1 MADQESAALSFVHLH
16 VRSEYSMLEGAC
28 RLTDKRKQ
36 DKETKQRIGPAKSL
50 PAKAAELG
58 MPAVALTDMSNM
70 FGAIEFQ
77 FACKDAKIQTVLG
90 SELWVAPTGR
100 KDRAP
105 GAKAFP
111 LVALCENL
119 EEGYRNLCGLI
130 TLAHTEGYF
139 GRPRIDREILEG
151 RHKGLIFLSGGPDGE
166 IDQLLRA
173 GQDDKALELVRWYR
187 DLLGPDGFFLELQD
201 HGLAE
206 EKAVNSRLLD
216 IARAEGLRCVATNG
230 VLCLNKDQH
239 EVIEVLG
246 CIRTAT
252 KLADESRPR
261 LPAHEF
267 HFKTPDEMRA
277 VFAEHPEVCDLT
289 LEIAARC
296 QVKIPVGDYFYP
308 SFPLPEGF
316 DNDDDYLAHISREG
330 LRQRWPEPPQEA
342 VDRLEYELKM
352 MKVMKV
358 AGYMLIVADFMQEA
372 RRMGIPVG
380 PGRGSAVG
388 SLVAYCTGITDVD
401 PLQYSLL
408 FERFLN
414 PERISMPDIDSD
426 FSDLDRE
433 RIIQYVKDK
442 YGKECVA
449 QIITYGRLKS
459 KAALKDTA
467 RTLGLDH
474 QEVNRLTKLFPP
486 PVAGKEPSLEEAL
499 EQSPP
504 LKEAVDANPGY
515 QRAFEIARQVEGYV
529 RGAGMHAAAVIIAP
543 RNVDHFGPLYCPE
556 GQSDQVVLQYS
567 KDYAENI
574 GLLKMDFLGLRNLSV
589 IQEACLMIARNHGV
603 VVDPEKLKDGDP
615 RTYEL
620 LGRGDTIGVFQ
631 FESGGMQNYLR
642 QLQPERL
649 EDLIAMNALYRPGP
663 MDQIPVY
670 IKRKQGK
677 EEVDCYHPDLVPILG
692 TTYGVMVYQE
702 QVMAI
707 AQQLAGY
714 SLGGADLL
722 RRIMAKKDLEKL
734 QKEEGTFIGG
744 AEKKGYTK
752 ELAKTLWDLLI
763 PFAAYAFN
771 KSHAAAYAVVAYQ
784 TAWLKANYAAEFLA
798 ANCNSE
804 LDNTERL
811 VVLVAECK
819 RLRIPVKAPSVQRSE
834 PRFDVQDGAV
844 IYGLAGVKNVGRSVA
859 EAIVAERRENGPY
872 VDLFDFCQRLGP
884 QNINRRSLESLIM
897 AGALD
902 DLPGTRAQHFLA
914 VPEALQYAG
923 RQSGPKEQVSLFDMG
938 GDDGGLEVA
947 APPLPD
953 VDAWPFEE
961 VLSKERDVLGMYF
974 SGHPLDSHRDDL
986 EGLCMPLSQVAE
998 CELEST
1004 VVVGGFV
1011 RTRRVRLNKDNLEF
1025 AFVELE
1031 DFSGSCEV
1039 AFWTE
1044 SWKNCR
1050 TEVDEGRMILLR
1062 AKVRANRDRN
1072 EEAAE
1077 DAPVRK
1083 SLEGLR
1089 AVPLSEARKLMADS
1103 VQVVLDTRTV
1113 PESAL
1118 DQLKDICREH
1128 PGSCRLVLQVRSAA
1142 GNWTLE
1148 AKALKVNPSN
1158 DLMESLRSL
1167 VGPTNVRVAGRGK

>member
-1 MADQESAALSFVHLH
+1 MERPLSFVHLH

-36 DKETKQRIGPAKSL
+36 DKETKQRLGPAKSL
-50 PAKAAELG
+50 SAKAAELG
-58 MPAVALTDMSNM
+58 MPAVALTDMANM

-77 FACKDAKIQTVLG
+77 FAAKDAKVQSVLG
-90 SELWVAPTGR
+90 CELWVAPAGR
-100 KDRAP
+100 KDRTP
-105 GAKAFP
+105 GGKAFP
-111 LVALCENL
+111 LVALCETL

-130 TLAHTEGYF
+130 TLSHTEGYY
-139 GRPRIDREILEG
+139 GRPRVDRELIEA
-151 RHKGLIFLSGGPDGE
+151 RHEGLIFLSGGPDGE
-166 IDQLLRA
+166 IDHHLRQ
-173 GQDDKALELVRWYR
+173 GHDEKALDLVRWYR
-187 DLLGPDGFFLELQD
+187 DLLGPERFFLELQD
-201 HGLAE
+201 HGLPE
-206 EKAVNSRLLD
+206 EKAVNSRLLE
-216 IARAEGLRCVATNG
+216 IAKAEGLRCVATNG
-230 VLCLNKDQH
+230 VLCLERSQH

-261 LPAHEF
+261 LPAQEY
-267 HFKTPDEMRA
+267 HFKSPDEMRA
-277 VFAEHPEVCDLT
+277 LFAATPEVCDVT
-289 LEIAARC
+289 LEIAERC
-296 QVKIPVGDYFYP
+296 RIKIPVGDYFYP

-316 DNDDDYLAHISREG
+316 ADDDAYLAHISREG
-330 LRQRWPEPPQEA
+330 LRQRWSEPSQEA
-342 VDRLEYELKM
+342 IDRLEYELEM
-352 MKVMKV
+352 MKKMKV

-401 PLQYSLL
+401 PLEYSLL

-486 PVAGKEPSLEEAL
+486 PVAGKEPTLEEAL

-504 LKEAVDANPGY
+504 LKEAVDASPQY
-515 QRAFEIARQVEGYV
+515 QRAFEIAKQVEGYV

-556 GQSDQVVLQYS
+556 GQSDQVVLQFS

-589 IQEACLMIARNHGV
+589 IQEACQMIERNHGV
-603 VVDPEKLKDGDP
+603 EVDPEKLQDRDP
-615 RTYEL
+615 KTYEL

-642 QLQPERL
+642 QLLPERL

-670 IKRKQGK
+670 IKRKLGR
-677 EEVDCYHPDLVPILG
+677 ETVNCYHPDLEPILG

-707 AQQLAGY
+707 AQQLGGY

-734 QKEEGTFIGG
+734 QKEEGTFVGG
-744 AEKKGYTK
+744 AEKRGYPK
-752 ELAKTLWDLLI
+752 ELAKTIWDLLI

-804 LDNTERL
+804 LDNTDRL
-811 VVLVAECK
+811 VIMVAECK
-819 RLRIPVKAPSVQRSE
+819 RLRIPVRAPSVQKSE

-872 VDLFDFCQRLGP
+872 ENLFDFCKRLGP

-902 DLPGTRAQHFLA
+902 DLEGTRAQHFLA

-923 RQSGPKEQVSLFDMG
+923 RQSGPKEQVSLFDLG

-947 APPLPD
+947 APSLPD

-998 CELEST
+998 CDLEST

-1050 TEVDEGRMILLR
+1050 SEVEEGRMILLR

-1077 DAPVRK
+1077 DAPVKK

-1089 AVPLSEARKLMADS
+1089 AVPLAEARKLMADS
-1103 VQVVLDTRTV
+1103 VQVVLDTRV
-1113 PESAL
+1113 VSESVL
-1118 DQLKDICREH
+1118 DRIKEACLQS
-1128 PGSCRLVLQVRSAA
+1128 PGSCRLVIQVRSNV

-1148 AKALKVNPSN
+1148 AKAFKVAPSN
-1158 DLMESLRSL
+1158 ELLETIRSF
-1167 VGPTNVRVAGRGK
+1167 VGPTNVRVAARGK